1 MIEAHKVSAWK
12 GRYDIAADGRQVAT
26 WDKSAWT
33 SGGTLEIDGRRHD
46 VRADLWRGNWTMTD
60 TTGAVVATAT
70 GVGRATWTVE
80 AGRVTH
86 EFRRGSWWRYE
97 VHLLAAGAA
106 VGSVR
111 RPRLWHAD
119 AVADLPGL
127 PLDVAVFAL
136 AVVLAKWDNDAA
148 AAG

>member
-12 GRYDIAADGRQVAT
+12 GRYDIVADGRPVAT

-33 SGGTLEIDGRRHD
+33 SRGRLEIEGRPHE
-46 VRADLWRGNWTMTD
+46 VRANLWQGNWAMTAAD
-60 TTGAVVATAT
+60 GSVVATAT
-70 GVGRATWTVE
+70 GVGRTTWTAE
-80 AGRVTH
+80 ADRVAYT
-86 EFRRGSWWRYE
+86 FRRGPWWRYE
-97 VHLLAAGAA
+97 VELLAAGVA

-111 RPRLWHAD
+111 RPRLWRSD

-127 PLDVAVFAL
+127 PLEVAVFVL
-136 AVVLAKWDNDAA
+136 AVVLAKWDNDSA